1 MVRWL
6 SQSSGLL
13 LAQLA
18 AVVQERSVAC
28 VALVC
33 NEAQNGGM
41 MKECAQLSA
50 LHVSQLGWFA
60 FLKRQR
66 HRFKIK

>member
-28 VALVC
+28 VEL
-33 NEAQNGGM
+33 AQNGGM